1 MKIEIVTPAPI
12 GSTSGNRITA
22 ERWAK
27 IFRNLGHRVSISR
40 EYDNQSPDLL
50 VALHARR
57 SHSSIV
63 RFRLHRPNSPIILAL
78 TGTDVYRDIHKNPRA
93 RKSLDIADRI
103 IVLQPH
109 ALYELTHAEQRKS
122 RVIYQSVKPFAG
134 LKESRGA
141 SGKDHFD
148 VCVIGHLRPEKDP
161 FRVAM
166 AARKLPKSSRLRVI
180 QAGAALSKQME
191 QRARHE
197 MEINQRYRWL
207 GELSHARTLN
217 LLAQSRLCVISSR
230 MEGGSNLLSE
240 AIAAGVPVVAS
251 RIGGNVGVLGENYS
265 AFFRF
270 GDTLEL
276 RDLMLRA
283 ETDRKFFNSLHNRIN
298 KLAPL
303 FSPASEERAWVRLLA
318 ELSSRSSAA

>member
-1 MKIEIVTPAPI
+1 MKIEIVTPARV
-12 GSTSGNRITA
+12 GSTSGNRITS

-27 IFRNLGHRVSISR
+27 ILKNLGHRVLISQ

-63 RFRLHRPNSPIILAL
+63 RFRQHRPNTPIILAL
-78 TGTDVYRDIHKNPRA
+78 TGTDVYRDIRKNSRA

-103 IVLQPH
+103 IVLQPD
-109 ALYELTHAEQRKS
+109 ALKELTPAEQKKS
-122 RVIYQSVKPFAG
+122 RVIYQSVKKFG
-134 LKESRGA
+134 QLKKSRRA
-141 SGKDHFD
+141 SANDHFD
-148 VCVIGHLRPEKDP
+148 ICVIGHLRPVKDP

-166 AARKLPKSSRLRVI
+166 AARKLPKSSRIRVI
-180 QAGAALSKQME
+180 QVGAALSKQME

-207 GELSHARTLN
+207 GELSRERTLTF
-217 LLAQSRLCVISSR
+217 LTQSRLCVISSR
-230 MEGGSNLLSE
+230 MEGGSNALSE
-240 AIAAGVPVVAS
+240 AIVAGVPVVAS
-251 RIGGNVGVLGENYS
+251 RIGGNVGILGRNYP

-270 GDTLEL
+270 GDTLQL

-283 ETDRKFFNSLHNRIN
+283 ETDRKFVNDLHKRIN

-303 FSPASEERAWVRLLA
+303 FSPAREERVWVRLIA
-318 ELSSRSSAA
+318 EL